1 MHTPLTVLLLCY
13 IFIPEMNNAYVE
25 TRSLARNG
33 TKGNI
38 QIPPCAAI
46 HNERYTVP
54 L

>member
-33 TKGNI
+33 I
-38 QIPPCAAI
+38 YEFRPRAAI